1 MARIT
6 TTTEWLRHDFTEAER
21 LQMGADLADAHN
33 RLASIEEEESV
44 VKAKFKERKVTIEQ
58 KVGTLSRELGI
69 GYTMQNIQCR
79 LEYDKPNP
87 YEVSIIREDTGELVR
102 VRPMTADERQ
112 TEIKFDEPVAVNPE
126 QAEEVAVESAENI
139 ADFFTKPSDDVPEDE
154 SEEDTHADEIADAEN
169 NHGQDESEPENFD
182 AERKEACSPE
192 HDAEFETAKKV
203 APAAR
208 RGRRPKGFA
217 GPTNPSAAEL

>member
-126 QAEEVAVESAENI
+126 QAEEVALESAENI
-139 ADFFTKPSDDVPEDE
+139 ADFFAKPSDDAPEDE
-154 SEEDTHADEIADAEN
+154 LTEDELEEDTPGH
-169 NHGQDESEPENFD
+169 DESEPENFD

-217 GPTNPSAAEL
+217 GPTNPSAAEW